1 MTDPGLLQA
10 LDYILNKSDAA
21 TIEAL
26 TEAITRRRR
35 DLTLFNSVGNI
46 PDPQRMTK
54 EITEKINAGIGGSL
68 EGMKKSVQ
76 DMIKNI
82 LKEHAPELNE
92 KQREELCNAW
102 LPDSTGKKGAGKGS
116 GLPPDVLLSM
126 IEQFISFSHGEMK
139 ESVDQKLREEMGAW
153 TKRYWDSFPP
163 VIQQLITDYLKDKIT
178 EKDFKS
184 RVCIALGL

>member
-1 MTDPGLLQA
+1 MADPELLQA

-26 TEAITRRRR
+26 VEAINRRRH
-35 DLTLFNSVGNI
+35 DLTLFNSIGNI

-82 LKEHAPELNE
+82 LKEHAPELND
-92 KQREELCNAW
+92 KQREELCQAW
-102 LPDSTGKKGAGKGS
+102 LPSETGKKGAANS
-116 GLPPDVLLSM
+116 NLPPDVLLSM
-126 IEQFISFSHGEMK
+126 IEQFVSFSHGEMR
-139 ESVDQKLREEMGAW
+139 ESVDKNLREEMGAW
-153 TKRYWDSFPP
+153 PERYWKSFPP
-163 VIQQLITDYLKDKIT
+163 VIQQLITDYLKDKIS
-178 EKDFKS
+178 EKDYKS

>member
-1 MTDPGLLQA
+1 MADPGLLQA
-10 LDYILNKSDAA
+10 LDYILNKSD
-21 TIEAL
+21 EASI
-26 TEAITRRRR
+26 EAITEAVTRRKR

-82 LKEHAPELNE
+82 LKEHAPELND
-92 KQREELCNAW
+92 KQREELCQAW
-102 LPDSTGKKGAGKGS
+102 LPDGAGKKKTDS
-116 GLPPDVLLSM
+116 NIPPDVLLSM
-126 IEQFISFSHGEMK
+126 IEQFVSFSHGEMK
-139 ESVDQKLREEMGAW
+139 ESVDKSLREEMGVW
-153 TKRYWDSFPP
+153 TERYWKSFPP
-163 VIQQLITDYLKDKIT
+163 VVQQLIADYLKDKIN